1 MDSLIDLTVKSIC
14 ALSRQKS
21 ILMAFASI
29 DFSPLPAMEAV
40 EEKELMG
47 N

>member
-14 ALSRQKS
+14 ALSRQKT

-29 DFSPLPAMEAV
+29 DFPPINLDYQQW
-40 EEKELMG
+40 KQ
-47 N
+47 